1 MPLNTIEVVEI
12 GGHAKEI
19 QVDKEK
25 LVDAVIA
32 QRSGSIHAQ
41 EILSNTKVVSRRQM
55 TSTENDR
62 LGFLNTKSNFNICL
76 KSLVNSKALRY
87 MFLATYVVI
96 CLFGNIVTGIIIVK
110 HHLSSKE
117 DIEGINNLTQTILND
132 LPSDD
137 IGTNVINNSNPM
149 QSMLTNITNSETD
162 ETVRG
167 FINLI
172 FETSFISV
180 LGFTTSIFVMYYLK
194 SGYYH
199 AIC

>member
-1 MPLNTIEVVEI
+1 M
-12 GGHAKEI
+12 
-19 QVDKEK
+19 
-25 LVDAVIA
+25 IA

-62 LGFLNTKSNFNICL
+62 LGFLNVKTNFNICL

-87 MFLATYVVI
+87 LFLASYVVI

-132 LPSDD
+132 LQSDD
-137 IGTNVINNSNPM
+137 ISTKMNNDSSPM
-149 QSMLTNITNSETD
+149 QPMLTNITDLETN
-162 ETVRG
+162 ETVSK
-167 FINLI
+167 FISFI
-172 FETSFISV
+172 FEGAIIFKRLSFLI
-180 LGFTTSIFVMYYLK
+180 LNK
-194 SGYYH
+194 
-199 AIC
+199 

>member
-1 MPLNTIEVVEI
+1 M
-12 GGHAKEI
+12 
-19 QVDKEK
+19 
-25 LVDAVIA
+25 IA

-62 LGFLNTKSNFNICL
+62 LGFLNAKSNFNICL

-87 MFLATYVVI
+87 MVLATYVVI

-132 LPSDD
+132 LQSDN
-137 IGTNVINNSNPM
+137 ISTKVNNDSSPM
-149 QSMLTNITNSETD
+149 QPMLVNITYSETN
-162 ETVRG
+162 ETVSAFMN
-167 FINLI
+167 FINEKGILFFRRSTI
-172 FETSFISV
+172 LV
-180 LGFTTSIFVMYYLK
+180 QLLNK
-194 SGYYH
+194 
-199 AIC
+199 

>member
-1 MPLNTIEVVEI
+1 M
-12 GGHAKEI
+12 
-19 QVDKEK
+19 
-25 LVDAVIA
+25 IA

-62 LGFLNTKSNFNICL
+62 LGFLNAKTNFNTCL

-132 LPSDD
+132 LQSDN
-137 IGTNVINNSNPM
+137 ISTKVNNNSSPI
-149 QSMLTNITNSETD
+149 QPMLTNITDLEAN
-162 ETVRG
+162 ETVSK
-167 FINLI
+167 FINFI
-172 FETSFISV
+172 FEAANISKEHYSF
-180 LGFTTSIFVMYYLK
+180 SINK
-194 SGYYH
+194 
-199 AIC
+199 